1 MNGFAFPKFRIL
13 KLILRAKFLFN
24 KPNKK
29 KYLIIDSRN
38 INLLYKY
45 INKKD
50 INILHTRGEFINLY
64 VLFYGLLIFGY
75 KDIHFNYIKSY
86 IKLSD
91 PKYCIT
97 LNHPKVYFYKIK
109 NININITTIS
119 LQNGHTFIFNSKF
132 IEALKTE
139 SKKNKL
145 SADYILTINKYF
157 TENLFKKYIKSKCIE
172 IGSFKNNFYV
182 KKKINKKRKSIA
194 FISQWRPPEYLHAAK
209 DPALYA
215 FYDTAT
221 KILPKLQNFTNKNN
235 LKLEIFGSDWDPRE
249 IIFYN
254 KILGNNNWVFQ
265 KRKTNNY
272 SYQNTDKVEFVV
284 FVDSSLG
291 FESLARG
298 NKTISFYFQKKFNN
312 SNRFKNFGF
321 NFLKN
326 KGKFWTDKNSDQEFN
341 RLINYVKKIEI
352 DQWKKENFSIINK
365 IMQYDQ
371 NNLKFKNLLN

>member
-1 MNGFAFPKFRIL
+1 MINFLQKNKRLIYLLL
-13 KLILRAKFLFN
+13 KSQFLFN
-24 KPNKK
+24 KPIEK

-38 INLLYKY
+38 KNLLFRY
-45 INKKD
+45 IDKND
-50 INILHTRGEFINLY
+50 SNVLHTRGECINLY
-64 VLFYGLLIFGY
+64 VLFYSLFSFGLRDF
-75 KDIHFNYIKSY
+75 HFSYIKSY
-86 IKLSD
+86 IKLSN
-91 PKYCIT
+91 PEYCIT

-109 NININITTIS
+109 NIYKNITTIVF
-119 LQNGHTFIFNSKF
+119 QNGHTFIFNNKF

-145 SADYILTINKYF
+145 SADYILTTNKFF
-157 TENLFKKYIKSKCIE
+157 TENLFKKYIKSKYIE
-172 IGSFKNNFYV
+172 VGSFKNNFYY
-182 KKKINKKRKSIA
+182 KKIKNKKRKSIA
-194 FISQWRPPEYLHAAK
+194 FISQWRPPEYMHTAK
-209 DPALYA
+209 NPVYT
-215 FYDTAT
+215 FYNTAT

-235 LKLEIFGSDWDPRE
+235 LKLEIFGSEWDPRE

-254 KILGNNNWVFQ
+254 KILGNKNWVFQ
-265 KRKTNNY
+265 KRNTKNY

-298 NKTISFYFQKKFNN
+298 NKTISFYFQTKFNN

-326 KGKFWTDKNSDQEFN
+326 KGKFWTDENSDQEFN

-371 NNLKFKNLLN
+371 NNLKFKKLLS

>member
-1 MNGFAFPKFRIL
+1 M
-13 KLILRAKFLFN
+13 
-24 KPNKK
+24 
-29 KYLIIDSRN
+29 
-38 INLLYKY
+38 
-45 INKKD
+45 
-50 INILHTRGEFINLY
+50 
-64 VLFYGLLIFGY
+64 
-75 KDIHFNYIKSY
+75 
-86 IKLSD
+86 
-91 PKYCIT
+91 
-97 LNHPKVYFYKIK
+97 
-109 NININITTIS
+109 
-119 LQNGHTFIFNSKF
+119 
-132 IEALKTE
+132 
-139 SKKNKL
+139 
-145 SADYILTINKYF
+145 
-157 TENLFKKYIKSKCIE
+157 
-172 IGSFKNNFYV
+172 
-182 KKKINKKRKSIA
+182 
-194 FISQWRPPEYLHAAK
+194 
-209 DPALYA
+209 
-215 FYDTAT
+215 
-221 KILPKLQNFTNKNN
+221 PKLQNFTNKNN